1 MSARLPLITLLWA
14 GTALLG
20 QTVNDLNSL
29 VLQADRFA
37 AYTMDAKG
45 ERTDLNLFK
54 IIGASGGPPGT
65 LMHRAMDVQDWT
77 FLYRVTHPDQTA
89 PTHGGALQRSVTVH
103 FAQGQ
108 FTELKWLQAPVMDCK
123 SLEWR
128 WIALSLDQAIG
139 VLNRQGFQG
148 GFSHLTLMRPLYAYH
163 SDEFTYVFNCPLEK
177 TVVGV
182 SAVTGQVLWTDPYNP

>member
-1 MSARLPLITLLWA
+1 MSARLPFLIYLLA

-20 QTVNDLNSL
+20 QTLNDLNSL

-37 AYTMDAKG
+37 TYTMDAKG
-45 ERTDLNLFK
+45 ERTDLKLSK
-54 IIGASGGPPGT
+54 INGTSGGPPGT

-89 PTHGGALQRSVTVH
+89 PSHGGAPQRSVTVH

-108 FTELKWLQAPVMDCK
+108 FLELEWLQAPVMDCK

-128 WIALSLDQAIG
+128 WMALSLDQAIG
-139 VLNRQGFQG
+139 VLNRQGFQS
-148 GFSHLTLMRPLYAYH
+148 GFSHLTLMRPLYGYH
-163 SDEFTYVFNCPLEK
+163 SDEFTYVFNCPQEQA
-177 TVVGV
+177 VVGV
-182 SAVTGQVLWTDPYNP
+182 SAVTGQVLWTDRYNP